1 MAMSS
6 EKTERL
12 INLTLGLLASK
23 RYLTKNEIFR
33 TISGY
38 SGTPESMERMFER
51 DKDDLRRAG
60 IVIEVGGLD
69 PLFED
74 EQGYLIR
81 SSQVQIQ
88 PNEFSKEDLILMVLA
103 ANFWL
108 ESNLNDSAKNAL
120 LKISS
125 IDSGIAAQ
133 SGFDNG
139 QVTVHSVNHDFAQIR
154 VLIDAIGNRRYVQ
167 FMYKS
172 IQRSVA
178 PLRLENSDGF
188 WYLSA
193 IENDLVKKF
202 KIVRLESEVSVDQK
216 RGVFD
221 KAALIEA
228 STNDIVQEPVD
239 ETLVAD
245 IRIGKCNNLRRSVT
259 ISSQDGEWDRIEM
272 SFKDSEQMIRDLLW
286 NGDDVKVVSPSY
298 IKDEIILRLRGLAR

>member
-1 MAMSS
+1 MTMSS

-38 SGTPESMERMFER
+38 SGSPESMERMFER
-51 DKDDLRRAG
+51 DKDELRSAG

-88 PNEFSKEDLILMVLA
+88 PNDFSKEDLILMVLA

-125 IDSGIAAQ
+125 IDSGVAAQ
-133 SGFDNG
+133 IGFDNG
-139 QVTVHSVNHDFAQIR
+139 QVSVHSFNHDFAQIR
-154 VLIDAIGNRRYVQ
+154 ILINAISHCRYIQ
-167 FMYKS
+167 FKYKS
-172 IQRSVA
+172 TQRSVA
-178 PLRLENSDGF
+178 PIRLENFDGF

-193 IENDLVKKF
+193 IEDSVLKKF
-202 KIVRLESEVSVDQK
+202 KVIRFDSEVSIDEK
-216 RGVFD
+216 KGNFD
-221 KAALIEA
+221 KADLIKK
-228 STNDIVQEPVD
+228 STNEIVQVPVS
-239 ETLVAD
+239 EILVAD
-245 IRIGKCNNLRRSVT
+245 IRIGKCNNLRRNATV
-259 ISSQDGEWDRIEM
+259 SSQDGEWDRIQI
-272 SFKDSEQMIRDLLW
+272 SFKDPEQMLRELLW
-286 NGDDVKVVSPSY
+286 NGDDVRVVSPSY
-298 IKDEIILRLRGLAR
+298 LKDEIIDRLKELVR